1 MATSSLP
8 STLPVGAPL
17 SEERRQWVESLA
29 TLSTRFADR
38 ARVTTK
44 DGALKMAKPYPRVFV
59 PGTEY
64 WVTETDKRG
73 RLRAKKHGVLLLSDA
88 SKMPSLSFSL
98 PAGASCPWALYGEG
112 TICGD
117 CYAQKGRYVMPDVAN
132 AQRVRFEWVRRC
144 MRSPEG
150 IAEFVSVMV
159 DAITRARNSYFR
171 GHDSGD
177 MFSPAY
183 VRAWVQ
189 ICRALPDVRF
199 WFPSRAW
206 RVLTIKNVSDH
217 TRSEWALALS
227 DLASLPNVALRPS
240 ALFFNAPAP
249 RIPGWAAGTTAADE
263 GFSCPAPLQGNIC
276 GSCRVCF
283 DRPELEVSY
292 HRH

>member
-1 MATSSLP
+1 VTTNTLP
-8 STLPVGAPL
+8 SQLPIGAPL
-17 SEERRQWVESLA
+17 SEERAAWVNSIASLSA
-29 TLSTRFADR
+29 RFADR

-44 DGALKMAKPYPRVFV
+44 DGSLKMAKPYPRVYV
-59 PGTEY
+59 PGIVSKLTG
-64 WVTETDKRG
+64 TP
-73 RLRAKKHGVLLLSDA
+73 VLLLSDA

-117 CYAQKGRYVMPDVAN
+117 CYAQKGRYVMPNVAA
-132 AQRVRFEWVRRC
+132 AQQARYEWVRRC

-150 IAEFVSVMV
+150 IAEFVSVMT
-159 DAITRARNSYFR
+159 DAISRARNLYFR

-183 VRAWVQ
+183 VRAWAAV
-189 ICRALPDVRF
+189 CRALPDVRF

-206 RVLTIKNVSDH
+206 RVLTIKGVSDH

-263 GFSCPAPLQGNIC
+263 GFNCPAPTQGNIC
-276 GSCRVCF
+276 GSCRVCW
-283 DRPELEVSY
+283 DQPNTEVSY